1 MAFKRCEV
9 DGNRGPAAA
18 AGAEAAAAG
27 AGAGNSASTA
37 GLGRL
42 GTNLD
47 VELAK

>member
-9 DGNRGPAAA
+9 DGKRGPAAA
-18 AGAEAAAAG
+18 GAAAG
-27 AGAGNSASTA
+27 AGAGNSASTD

>member
-18 AGAEAAAAG
+18 GAAEAAAG